1 MTTIKHHVFRV
12 YIYIHM
18 FRQSVISDGSEC
30 RYPELQV
37 LESWDMASV
46 CVCVHIQIQSPLAFF
61 VHALRYVVWLFAF
74 VEFRFRML
82 NHGLA
87 MIYIDKHYG
96 NPT

>member
-1 MTTIKHHVFRV
+1 MGRNAGIQNSKSLNLG
-12 YIYIHM
+12 IW
-18 FRQSVISDGSEC
+18 Q
-30 RYPELQV
+30 
-37 LESWDMASV
+37 V